1 MKTLDEIVL
10 TANQKLALSDLKKK
24 LEEKFDIT
32 EIAVFGSIVRGE
44 ADNESDIDLLIVTR
58 NPMQRSLRHLIT
70 DIVCEINLNYDT
82 NLSTLVVD
90 KTSWETGLYSVLPI
104 HEEILKEGIAL

>member
-10 TANQKLALSDLKKK
+10 TANQKLALTDLKKK

-44 ADNESDIDLLIVTR
+44 ADNESDLDLLIVTR

>member
-1 MKTLDEIVL
+1 MKTLDEIAL
-10 TANQKLALSDLKKK
+10 TTNQKLALSDLKKK
-24 LEEKFDIT
+24 LEAKFDIT

-44 ADNESDIDLLIVTR
+44 ADNESDLDLLIVTQ
-58 NPMQRSLRHLIT
+58 NPMQRSVRHLIT
-70 DIVCEINLNYDT
+70 DIVCEINSNHDT

-104 HEEILKEGIAL
+104 HEEILKEGVVL